1 MDSIYNWSIKLG
13 SCRKLH
19 VFKIILLDHFDLIV
33 RYVMYFSNAKQ
44 YLGLSEQHFIS
55 TLFCVQIFYELLYRL
70 LKVTKYI
77 LSTCSTYSWY
87 YVKVLENKQSSLV
100 SCFINAWLIRFPI
113 HTVCSLLYFH
123 CILITYGTILS
134 ACQSLCHVYFFITY
148 SKPTK

>member
-1 MDSIYNWSIKLG
+1 MMLCGPPSSSATFDNFDSPVLNYNP
-13 SCRKLH
+13 
-19 VFKIILLDHFDLIV
+19 
-33 RYVMYFSNAKQ
+33 KQ
-44 YLGLSEQHFIS
+44 YLILSEHFILCKYS
-55 TLFCVQIFYELLYRL
+55 MNCCMYRL

-77 LSTCSTYSWY
+77 LSRYIVHTPDN
-87 YVKVLENKQSSLV
+87 VKVLENKQSSLV